1 MMILKKFQSMVLMVG
16 NAWEL
21 IATQFLTHVASKDE
35 SGVAEFATPVAITEG
50 LLRNI
55 LKLMNC
61 RN

>member
-1 MMILKKFQSMVLMVG
+1 MVLMVG

-61 RN
+61 KN